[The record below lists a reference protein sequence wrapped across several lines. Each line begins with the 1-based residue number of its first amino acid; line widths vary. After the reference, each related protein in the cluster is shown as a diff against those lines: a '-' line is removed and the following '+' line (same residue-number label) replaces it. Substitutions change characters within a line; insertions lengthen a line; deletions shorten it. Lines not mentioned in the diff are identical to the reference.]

1 MREMWR
7 TPAGR
12 GFIMLAAMAAA
23 FGFAQSAHGSIVTNY
38 LDHVLHLSGPQ
49 FGYWTAIR
57 ELGGLTLIVLTA
69 LLYRVSLQRVT
80 AGALVVVGV
89 GYALFSIADS
99 FWSVVPWTVI
109 SSLGAH
115 TVIQNQAALG
125 MSLTTQERCG
135 WILGRVSAVGQM
147 GTLAAL
153 VMVFVTFHFSLIS
166 YRATYIIVGVVACLG
181 ALAIVRFPH
190 LYEGQPRQV
199 ALKREAIVLR
209 RDYRYFYALVF
220 LDGARQQIFFS
231 FGLWVLVNHFG
242 LGVSQVSLVLM
253 TVTLG
258 CMTTVARLGRMI
270 DRYGERRSLSV
281 LNLAFIV
288 AITGYALAPNVWLAC
303 VFYFIYAIITPV
315 AGIGSSTYLRKIA
328 LPEDLAP
335 SLAMGQT
342 IMHTTAIAVP
352 VAAGFILNFVSY
364 RVPFLAA
371 CAFALAASVITLRL
385 DPVKQRC
392 AAGGKAGTEATP
404 PAPGIA
410 Q

>member
-1 MREMWR
+1 MWR

-23 FGFAQSAHGSIVTNY
+23 FGFAQSAHGSVVTNY

-57 ELGGLTLIVLTA
+57 ELGGLTLIILTA
-69 LLYRVSLQRVT
+69 LLYRVSLQRLT
-80 AGALVVVGV
+80 AGALVVLGV
-89 GYALFSIADS
+89 GYALFSIADG
-99 FWSVVPWTVI
+99 FWSVIPWTVL

-147 GTLAAL
+147 GTLLAL
-153 VMVFVTFHFSLIS
+153 VMVFVTFHFDLIS
-166 YRATYIIVGVVACLG
+166 YQETYIIVGVVACLG
-181 ALAIVRFPH
+181 ALAVVRFPH
-190 LYEGQPRQV
+190 LYEGQPQQA
-199 ALKREAIVLR
+199 ALKREPIVLR
-209 RDYRYFYALVF
+209 REYRYYYALVF

-253 TVTLG
+253 AVTLG
-258 CMTTVARLGRMI
+258 SMTTVARLGRRV
-270 DRYGERRSLSV
+270 DRHGERRALSI

-288 AITGYALAPNVWLAC
+288 AIAGYALAPNVWLAC
-303 VFYFIYAIITPV
+303 FFYFIYALISPV

-328 LPEDLAP
+328 LPKDLAP

-364 RVPFLAA
+364 RIPFLAA
-371 CAFALAASVITLRL
+371 CVFALAASVVTLGL

-392 AAGGKAGTEATP
+392 GAGGRPDVGEAR
-404 PAPGIA
+404 PAPDA
-410 Q
+410 AEQ